1 MIRSAVDKIV
11 VKPIKFV
18 LFKKNWRKKNTHNF
32 TNAESFFYLDNV
44 TVGKGTY
51 GPINVQ
57 HYYRPAKLTIGNYC
71 SIANKVEFLLGGNHS
86 TKCISTYPFGPRV
99 YNNFHR
105 RGVPRKTDIVV
116 EDDVWIGYGALILSG
131 VTIGQGSI
139 IGASS
144 VVTKDVPP
152 YSVYAGNRVIHKRFP
167 EEIVEKLLEIDFSH
181 INHVKGDGFEE
192 VWDQEITIENYENV
206 LGKFVGIKDNNG

>member
-1 MIRSAVDKIV
+1 MIKTIISK
-11 VKPIKFV
+11 V
-18 LFKKNWRKKNTHNF
+18 LAPLKRLSFKRKWRKLNSHNF
-32 TNAESFFYLDNV
+32 TNAESIFVIENV

-57 HYYRPAKLTIGNYC
+57 HFYQPAKLTIGNYC

-86 TKCISTYPFGPRV
+86 TKCISTYPFGPHV
-99 YNNFHR
+99 YNNYHS
-105 RGVPRKTDIVV
+105 GGEETMPRKVDIIV

-139 IGASS
+139 IGARS

-152 YSVYAGNRVIHKRFP
+152 YVIYAGNKVIRKRFP
-167 EEIVEKLLEIDFSH
+167 DKIVEKLLTIDFSAVS
-181 INHVKGDGFEE
+181 HVKGDSFEP
-192 VWDQEITIENYENV
+192 VWDRELTLENYQEMID
-206 LGKFVGIKDNNG
+206 KFLDS

>member
-1 MIRSAVDKIV
+1 METIISK
-11 VKPIKFV
+11 VKDSLKK
-18 LFKKNWRKKNTHNF
+18 LRFKWTWRKRNPHNF
-32 TNAESFFYLDNV
+32 TNAESIFVIENV

-57 HYYRPAKLTIGNYC
+57 HFYRPAKLTIGNYC

-99 YNNFHR
+99 YNNYHS
-105 RGVPRKTDIVV
+105 GGEKNIPRKVDIIV

-139 IGASS
+139 IGARSI
-144 VVTKDVPP
+144 VTKDVPP
-152 YSVYAGNRVIHKRFP
+152 YVIYAGNRVIRKRFP
-167 EEIVEKLLEIDFSH
+167 DEIIEKLLTIDFSAVS
-181 INHVKGDGFEE
+181 HVKGDSFEP
-192 VWDQEITIENYENV
+192 VWDRELTLENYQEMIE
-206 LGKFVGIKDNNG
+206 KFLDS